1 MGGWLRR
8 SPPPSPAL
16 TLCRN
21 ASIRST
27 TFEGSRSF
35 WRSIF
40 SPFCFFF
47 SRRWPATCH
56 WSGPSSARW
65 SGVVLLMLTD
75 SQSGLEWAERL
86 YWGSQNRVVV
96 IVKDNCFSALTAQA
110 VRFRHGPRLHQIKR
124 TRVFA
129 VQVNCKQLADRFS
142 LRKHRSLK

>member
-1 MGGWLRR
+1 MVATF
-8 SPPPSPAL
+8 SPPSPAL

-75 SQSGLEWAERL
+75 FQSGLKWAERL
-86 YWGSQNRVVV
+86 YCSSRNRVVV
-96 IVKDNCFSALTAQA
+96 IREGQLLFSTN
-110 VRFRHGPRLHQIKR
+110 RH
-124 TRVFA
+124 
-129 VQVNCKQLADRFS
+129 
-142 LRKHRSLK
+142 